1 MDFIRKHQTFL
12 IGNYAP
18 PAIEIVR
25 GKGSHLWDSQGKKY
39 LDFTS
44 GIAVTNLGHSH
55 PEWIKQVQHQVE
67 LLAHCSNLYS
77 IPEQVRLAERLA
89 RKIGP
94 GKVLFCNSGAEANEA
109 LIKLSRL
116 HGEQG
121 EGKRTKIL
129 VARNGFHGR
138 TLGALSA
145 TESSKYR
152 KGFEPLL
159 PGFVFCKLNEL
170 SDFENAI
177 EDETVAILVESI
189 QGEGGLHVS
198 SDSFLQG
205 IEKLCQKN
213 NLLFL
218 MDEVQAGIARTG
230 EFLGYQKSGVQP
242 DAIAMAKGLGG
253 GFPIGAI
260 WVKDSSSSLFTP
272 GSHGTTFGG
281 SPLACSAAHA
291 VLDVIEKEDLIAQ
304 AKVLGDYLLQGIQK
318 LAENFPKKILEI
330 RGRGLMLGVQLADE
344 PGELVSIL
352 RDNGLLA
359 VGAAGQTLRLLPPL
373 TITQDEIDQGLKILR
388 QSLSAFEPK
397 KIVP

>member
-373 TITQDEIDQGLKILR
+373 TITRDEIDQGLKILR

>member
-1 MDFIRKHQTFL
+1 MNFIQKHQSFL
-12 IGNYAP
+12 IGNYAS
-18 PAIEIVR
+18 PALEIVR
-25 GKGSHLWDSQGKKY
+25 GQGSYLWDSQRKKY

-55 PEWIKQVQHQVE
+55 PEWIKQVQSQAEV
-67 LLAHCSNLYS
+67 LAHCSNLYS
-77 IPEQVRLAERLA
+77 IPEQVRLAERLVS
-89 RKIGP
+89 KIGP

-116 HGEQG
+116 YGEQG
-121 EGKRTKIL
+121 ETKRTKIL
-129 VARNGFHGR
+129 VAKNGFHGR

-159 PGFVFCKLNEL
+159 PGFVFCKLNDL

-177 EDETVAILVESI
+177 DDETVAILVESI
-189 QGEGGLHVS
+189 QGEGGLHVA

-230 EFLGYQKSGVQP
+230 EFLGFQKSGVRP

-260 WVKDSSSSLFTP
+260 WVEDSRTSLFTP

-291 VLDVIEKEDLIAQ
+291 VLDVIEKEDLTAR
-304 AKVLGDYLLQGIQK
+304 AKQLGNFLLQEIQQ
-318 LAENFPKKILEI
+318 LAEKFPQQILEV
-330 RGRGLMLGVQLADE
+330 RGRGLMLGIQLTDE

-352 RDNGLLA
+352 RENGLLA

-373 TITQDEIDQGLKILR
+373 TISQDEIEEGLNILR
-388 QSLSAFEPK
+388 LSLSALEQK

>member
-1 MDFIRKHQTFL
+1 MDFIRKHQKFL

-116 HGEQG
+116 HGEKG

-177 EDETVAILVESI
+177 DDETVAILVESI

-373 TITQDEIDQGLKILR
+373 TITRDEIDQGLKILR

>member
-1 MDFIRKHQTFL
+1 MNFIQKHQSFL
-12 IGNYAP
+12 IGNYAS
-18 PAIEIVR
+18 PALEIVR
-25 GKGSHLWDSQGKKY
+25 GQGSYLWDSQGKKY

-55 PEWIKQVQHQVE
+55 PEWIKQVQSQAEV
-67 LLAHCSNLYS
+67 LAHCSNLYS
-77 IPEQVRLAERLA
+77 IPEQVRLAERLVG
-89 RKIGP
+89 KIGP

-116 HGEQG
+116 YGEQG
-121 EGKRTKIL
+121 ETKRTKIL
-129 VARNGFHGR
+129 VAKNGFHGR

-177 EDETVAILVESI
+177 DDETVAILVESI
-189 QGEGGLHVS
+189 QGEGGLHVA

-230 EFLGYQKSGVQP
+230 EFLGFQKSGVRP

-260 WVKDSSSSLFTP
+260 WVEDSRTSLFAP

-291 VLDVIEKEDLIAQ
+291 VLDVIEKEDLTAR
-304 AKVLGDYLLQGIQK
+304 AKQLGNFLLQKIQQ
-318 LAENFPKKILEI
+318 LAEKFPKQILEV
-330 RGRGLMLGVQLADE
+330 RGRGLMLGIQLTDE

-352 RDNGLLA
+352 RENGLLA

-373 TITQDEIDQGLKILR
+373 TISQDEIEEGLNILKL
-388 QSLSAFEPK
+388 SLSALEQK

>member
-1 MDFIRKHQTFL
+1 MMYFLQKHQSFL
-12 IGNYAP
+12 MGNYAP

-25 GKGSHLWDSQGKKY
+25 GKGSHLWDSQEKQY

-55 PEWIKQVQHQVE
+55 PKWVKQVQKQTEV
-67 LLAHCSNLYS
+67 LAHCSNLYS
-77 IPEQVRLAERLA
+77 IPEQVRLAERLTS
-89 RKIGP
+89 KIGS

-116 HGEQG
+116 HGQCG
-121 EGKRTKIL
+121 QGKRTKIL
-129 VARNGFHGR
+129 VAKNGFHGR

-152 KGFEPLL
+152 SGFEPLL
-159 PGFVFCKLNEL
+159 SGFVFCELNQL

-177 EDETVAILVESI
+177 DEETVAVLVESI
-189 QGEGGLHVS
+189 QGEGGLHVA
-198 SDSFLQG
+198 SDSFLLG
-205 IEKLCQKN
+205 IEKLCKQH

-230 EFLGYQKSGVQP
+230 EFLGYQKSGAQP

-260 WVKDSSSSLFTP
+260 WVSEAYASLFVP

-291 VLDVIEKEDLIAQ
+291 VLDIIEEENLISRACE
-304 AKVLGDYLLQGIQK
+304 LGGQLLEGVQR
-318 LAENFPKKILEI
+318 LAEKFPQKILEV
-330 RGRGLMLGVQLADE
+330 RGRGLMLGLQLAAE
-344 PGELVSIL
+344 PAELVSIL
-352 RDNGLLA
+352 RNNGLLA

-373 TITQDEIDQGLKILR
+373 TISKEEIEKGLAILDE
-388 QSLSAFEPK
+388 SLIQFELN
-397 KIVP
+397 

>member
-1 MDFIRKHQTFL
+1 MNFIQKHQSFL
-12 IGNYAP
+12 IGNYAS
-18 PAIEIVR
+18 PALEIVR
-25 GKGSHLWDSQGKKY
+25 GQGSYLWDSQGKKY

-55 PEWIKQVQHQVE
+55 PEWIKQVQSQAEV
-67 LLAHCSNLYS
+67 LAHCSNLYS
-77 IPEQVRLAERLA
+77 IPEQVRLAERLVG
-89 RKIGP
+89 KIGP

-116 HGEQG
+116 YGEQG
-121 EGKRTKIL
+121 ETKRTKIL
-129 VARNGFHGR
+129 VAKNGFHGR

-159 PGFVFCKLNEL
+159 PGFVFCKLNDL

-177 EDETVAILVESI
+177 DDETVAILVESI
-189 QGEGGLHVS
+189 QGEGGLHVA

-230 EFLGYQKSGVQP
+230 EFLGFQKSGVRP

-260 WVKDSSSSLFTP
+260 WVEDSRTSLFTP

-291 VLDVIEKEDLIAQ
+291 VLDVIEKEDLTAR
-304 AKVLGDYLLQGIQK
+304 AKQLGNFLLQEIQQ
-318 LAENFPKKILEI
+318 LAEKFPQQILEV
-330 RGRGLMLGVQLADE
+330 RGRGLMLGIQLTDE

-352 RDNGLLA
+352 RENGLLA

-373 TITQDEIDQGLKILR
+373 TISQDEIEEGLNILR
-388 QSLSAFEPK
+388 LSLSALEQK

>member
-1 MDFIRKHQTFL
+1 MDFIQKHQSFL
-12 IGNYAP
+12 IGNYAS
-18 PAIEIVR
+18 PALEIVR
-25 GKGSHLWDSQGKKY
+25 GQGSYLWDSQGKKY

-55 PEWIKQVQHQVE
+55 PEWIKQVQSQAAV
-67 LLAHCSNLYS
+67 LAHCSNLYS
-77 IPEQVRLAERLA
+77 IPEQVRLAERLVG
-89 RKIGP
+89 KIGS

-121 EGKRTKIL
+121 ETKRTKIL
-129 VARNGFHGR
+129 VAKNGFHGR

-159 PGFVFCKLNEL
+159 PGFLFCKLNEL

-177 EDETVAILVESI
+177 DDETVAILVESI
-189 QGEGGLHVS
+189 QGEGGLHVA

-230 EFLGYQKSGVQP
+230 EFLGFQKSGVRP

-260 WVKDSSSSLFTP
+260 WVKDTRTSLFTP

-291 VLDVIEKEDLIAQ
+291 VLDVIEKDDLTAR
-304 AKVLGDYLLQGIQK
+304 AKELGNFLHQGIQK
-318 LAENFPKKILEI
+318 LAEDFPKQILEV
-330 RGRGLMLGVQLADE
+330 RGRGLMLGIQLTDE

-352 RDNGLLA
+352 RENSLLV

-373 TITQDEIDQGLKILR
+373 TISQDEIEEGLKILR
-388 QSLSAFEPK
+388 LSLSALDQK

>member
-177 EDETVAILVESI
+177 DDETVAILVESI

-318 LAENFPKKILEI
+318 LAEKFPKKILEI

-373 TITQDEIDQGLKILR
+373 TITRDEIDQGLKILR

>member
-1 MDFIRKHQTFL
+1 MNFIQKHQSFL
-12 IGNYAP
+12 IGNYAS
-18 PAIEIVR
+18 PALEIVR
-25 GKGSHLWDSQGKKY
+25 GQGSYLWDSQGGKY

-55 PEWIKQVQHQVE
+55 PEWIKQVQNQAEV
-67 LLAHCSNLYS
+67 LAHCSNLYS
-77 IPEQVRLAERLA
+77 IPEQVRLAERLVG
-89 RKIGP
+89 KIGS

-116 HGEQG
+116 YGEQG
-121 EGKRTKIL
+121 KTKRTKIL
-129 VARNGFHGR
+129 VAKNGFHGR

-177 EDETVAILVESI
+177 DDETVAILVESI
-189 QGEGGLHVS
+189 QGEGGLHVA

-230 EFLGYQKSGVQP
+230 EFLGFQKSGVRP

-260 WVKDSSSSLFTP
+260 WVEDSRTSLFTP

-291 VLDVIEKEDLIAQ
+291 VLDVIEKEDLTAR
-304 AKVLGDYLLQGIQK
+304 AKQLGNFLLQEIQQ
-318 LAENFPKKILEI
+318 LAEKFPQQILEV
-330 RGRGLMLGVQLADE
+330 RGRGLMLGIQLTDE

-352 RDNGLLA
+352 RENGLLA

-373 TITQDEIDQGLKILR
+373 TISQDEIEEGLNILKL
-388 QSLSAFEPK
+388 SLSALEQK
-397 KIVP
+397 KFVP

>member
-1 MDFIRKHQTFL
+1 MDLKRHQTFL
-12 IGNYAP
+12 VGNYAP
-18 PAIEIVR
+18 PAIEIIR
-25 GKGSHLWDSQGKKY
+25 GKGSLLWDSKGKEY

-55 PEWIKQVQHQVE
+55 PSWTKEIKKQAE
-67 LLAHCSNLYS
+67 TLAHCSNLFS
-77 IPEQVRLAERLA
+77 IPQQVRLAERLVE
-89 RKIGP
+89 KIAP

-116 HGEQG
+116 HGQLSQPR
-121 EGKRTKIL
+121 KTKIL

-145 TESSKYR
+145 TESAKYR

-159 PGFVFCKLNEL
+159 PGFVFCKLNDV

-177 EDETVAILVESI
+177 DHETSAILIESI
-189 QGEGGLHVS
+189 QGEGGLHEA
-198 SDSFLQG
+198 SDSFLQE
-205 IEKLCQKN
+205 IQDLCHKN
-213 NLLFL
+213 DLLFL

-260 WVKDSSSSLFTP
+260 WVVEKHSNLFTP
-272 GSHGTTFGG
+272 GSHGTTYGG

-291 VLDVIEKEDLIAQ
+291 VLDIIDNENLILRAQ
-304 AKVLGDYLLQGIQK
+304 AMGNLLIDGLK
-318 LAENFPKKILEI
+318 ELVVRFPDQILEI
-330 RGRGLMLGVQLADE
+330 RGRGLMLGLQLADD
-344 PGELVSIL
+344 PSELISIL
-352 RDNGLLA
+352 RENGMLT
-359 VGAAGQTLRLLPPL
+359 VGAAGNTLRLLPPL
-373 TITQDEIDQGLKILR
+373 TIKEDEIRRGLEILNS
-388 QSLSAFEPK
+388 SLTQLKTE
-397 KIVP
+397 

>member
-1 MDFIRKHQTFL
+1 MNFIQKHQSFL
-12 IGNYAP
+12 IGNYAS
-18 PAIEIVR
+18 PALEIVR
-25 GKGSHLWDSQGKKY
+25 GQGSCLWDSQGKKY

-55 PEWIKQVQHQVE
+55 PEWIKQVQSQAEV
-67 LLAHCSNLYS
+67 LAHCSNLYS
-77 IPEQVRLAERLA
+77 IPEQVRLAERLVGM
-89 RKIGP
+89 IGP

-116 HGEQG
+116 YGEQG
-121 EGKRTKIL
+121 ETKRTKIL
-129 VARNGFHGR
+129 VAKNGFHGR

-177 EDETVAILVESI
+177 DDETVAILVESI
-189 QGEGGLHVS
+189 QGEGGLHVA
-198 SDSFLQG
+198 SDSFLHG

-230 EFLGYQKSGVQP
+230 EFLGFQKSGVRP

-260 WVKDSSSSLFTP
+260 WVEDSRTSLFTP

-291 VLDVIEKEDLIAQ
+291 VLDVIEKQDLTAR
-304 AKVLGDYLLQGIQK
+304 AKQLGNFLLQEIQQ
-318 LAENFPKKILEI
+318 LAEKFPQQILEV
-330 RGRGLMLGVQLADE
+330 RGRGLMLGIQLTDE

-352 RDNGLLA
+352 REKGLLA

-373 TITQDEIDQGLKILR
+373 TISQDEIEEGLNILR
-388 QSLSAFEPK
+388 LSLSALEQK

>member
-1 MDFIRKHQTFL
+1 MNFIQKHQSFL
-12 IGNYAP
+12 IGNYAS
-18 PAIEIVR
+18 PALEIVR
-25 GKGSHLWDSQGKKY
+25 GQGSYLWDSQGKKY

-55 PEWIKQVQHQVE
+55 PEWIKQVQSQAEV
-67 LLAHCSNLYS
+67 LAHCSNLYS
-77 IPEQVRLAERLA
+77 IPEQVRLAERLVG
-89 RKIGP
+89 KIGP

-116 HGEQG
+116 YGEQG
-121 EGKRTKIL
+121 ETKRTKIL
-129 VARNGFHGR
+129 VAKNGFHGR

-159 PGFVFCKLNEL
+159 PGFVFCKLNDL

-177 EDETVAILVESI
+177 DDETVAILVESI
-189 QGEGGLHVS
+189 QGEGGLHVA

-230 EFLGYQKSGVQP
+230 EFLGFQKSGVRP

-260 WVKDSSSSLFTP
+260 WVEDSRTSLFTP

-291 VLDVIEKEDLIAQ
+291 VLDVIEKEDLTAR
-304 AKVLGDYLLQGIQK
+304 AKQLGNFLLHEIQQ
-318 LAENFPKKILEI
+318 LAEKFPQQILEV
-330 RGRGLMLGVQLADE
+330 RGRGLMLGIQLTDE

-352 RDNGLLA
+352 RENGLLA

-373 TITQDEIDQGLKILR
+373 TISQDEIEEGLNILR
-388 QSLSAFEPK
+388 LSLSALEQK

>member
-1 MDFIRKHQTFL
+1 MDFIQKHQSFL
-12 IGNYAP
+12 IGNYAS
-18 PAIEIVR
+18 PALEIVR
-25 GKGSHLWDSQGKKY
+25 GQGSYLWDSQGKKY

-55 PEWIKQVQHQVE
+55 PEWIKQVQSQAAV
-67 LLAHCSNLYS
+67 LAHCSNLYS
-77 IPEQVRLAERLA
+77 IPEQVRLAERLVG
-89 RKIGP
+89 KIGS

-121 EGKRTKIL
+121 ETKRTKIL
-129 VARNGFHGR
+129 VAKNGFHGR

-177 EDETVAILVESI
+177 DDETVAILVESI
-189 QGEGGLHVS
+189 QGEGGLHVA

-230 EFLGYQKSGVQP
+230 EFLGFQKSGVRP

-260 WVKDSSSSLFTP
+260 WVKDTRTSLFTP

-291 VLDVIEKEDLIAQ
+291 VLDVIEKEDLTAR
-304 AKVLGDYLLQGIQK
+304 AKELGNFLHQGIQK
-318 LAENFPKKILEI
+318 LAEDFPKQILEV
-330 RGRGLMLGVQLADE
+330 RGRGLMLGIQLTDE
-344 PGELVSIL
+344 PSELVSIL
-352 RDNGLLA
+352 RENALLA

-373 TITQDEIDQGLKILR
+373 TISQDEIEEGLKILR
-388 QSLSAFEPK
+388 LSLSALDQK

>member
-1 MDFIRKHQTFL
+1 MDFIQKHQSFL
-12 IGNYAP
+12 IGNYAS
-18 PAIEIVR
+18 PALEIVR
-25 GKGSHLWDSQGKKY
+25 GQGSYLWDSQGKKY

-55 PEWIKQVQHQVE
+55 PEWIKQVQSQAAV
-67 LLAHCSNLYS
+67 LAHCSNLYS
-77 IPEQVRLAERLA
+77 IPEQVRLAERLVG
-89 RKIGP
+89 KIGS

-121 EGKRTKIL
+121 ETKRTKIL
-129 VARNGFHGR
+129 VAKNGFHGR

-159 PGFVFCKLNEL
+159 PGFLFCKLNEL

-177 EDETVAILVESI
+177 DDETVAILVESI
-189 QGEGGLHVS
+189 QGEGGLHVA

-230 EFLGYQKSGVQP
+230 EFLGFQKSGVRP

-260 WVKDSSSSLFTP
+260 WVKDTRTSLFTP

-291 VLDVIEKEDLIAQ
+291 VLDVIEKDDLTAR
-304 AKVLGDYLLQGIQK
+304 AKELGNFLHQGIQK
-318 LAENFPKKILEI
+318 LAEDFPKQILEV
-330 RGRGLMLGVQLADE
+330 RGRGLMLGIQLTDE

-352 RDNGLLA
+352 RENSLLA

-373 TITQDEIDQGLKILR
+373 TISQDEIEEGLKILR
-388 QSLSAFEPK
+388 LSLSALDQK

>member
-1 MDFIRKHQTFL
+1 MNFIQKHQSFL
-12 IGNYAP
+12 IGNYAS
-18 PAIEIVR
+18 PALEIVR
-25 GKGSHLWDSQGKKY
+25 GQGSYLWDSQGKKY

-55 PEWIKQVQHQVE
+55 PEWIKQVQSQAEV
-67 LLAHCSNLYS
+67 LAHCSNLYS
-77 IPEQVRLAERLA
+77 IPEQVRLAERLVS
-89 RKIGP
+89 KIGP

-116 HGEQG
+116 YGEQG
-121 EGKRTKIL
+121 ETKRTKIL
-129 VARNGFHGR
+129 VAKNGFHGR

-159 PGFVFCKLNEL
+159 TGFVFCKLNDL

-177 EDETVAILVESI
+177 DDETVAILVESI
-189 QGEGGLHVS
+189 QGEGGIHVA

-230 EFLGYQKSGVQP
+230 EFLGFQKSGVRP

-260 WVKDSSSSLFTP
+260 WVEDSRTSLFTP

-291 VLDVIEKEDLIAQ
+291 VLDVIEKEDLTARANQ
-304 AKVLGDYLLQGIQK
+304 LGNFLLQEIQQ
-318 LAENFPKKILEI
+318 LAEKFPQQILEI
-330 RGRGLMLGVQLADE
+330 RGRGLMLGIQLTDE

-352 RDNGLLA
+352 RENGLLA

-373 TITQDEIDQGLKILR
+373 TISQDEIEEGLNILKL
-388 QSLSAFEPK
+388 SLSALEQK

>member
-18 PAIEIVR
+18 PSIEIVR

-116 HGEQG
+116 HGVQG

-177 EDETVAILVESI
+177 DDETVAILVESI

>member
-177 EDETVAILVESI
+177 DDETVAILVESI

-318 LAENFPKKILEI
+318 LAENFPKNILEI

-373 TITQDEIDQGLKILR
+373 TITRDEIDQGLKILR

>member
-1 MDFIRKHQTFL
+1 MNFIQKHQSFL
-12 IGNYAP
+12 IGNYAS
-18 PAIEIVR
+18 PALEIVR
-25 GKGSHLWDSQGKKY
+25 GQGSYLWDSQGKKY

-55 PEWIKQVQHQVE
+55 PEWIKQVQSQAEV
-67 LLAHCSNLYS
+67 LAHCSNLYS
-77 IPEQVRLAERLA
+77 IPEQVRLAERLVG
-89 RKIGP
+89 KIGP

-116 HGEQG
+116 YGEQG
-121 EGKRTKIL
+121 ETKRTKIL
-129 VARNGFHGR
+129 VAKNGFHGR

-159 PGFVFCKLNEL
+159 PGFVFCKLNDL
-170 SDFENAI
+170 SDFEHAI
-177 EDETVAILVESI
+177 DNETVAILVESI
-189 QGEGGLHVS
+189 QGEGGLHVA

-230 EFLGYQKSGVQP
+230 EFLGFQKSGVRP

-260 WVKDSSSSLFTP
+260 WVEDSRTSLFTP

-291 VLDVIEKEDLIAQ
+291 VLDVIEKEDLTAR
-304 AKVLGDYLLQGIQK
+304 AKLLGNFLLQEIQR
-318 LAENFPKKILEI
+318 LAEKFPQQILEV
-330 RGRGLMLGVQLADE
+330 RGRGLMLGIQLTDE
-344 PGELVSIL
+344 PGEIVSIL
-352 RDNGLLA
+352 RENGLLA

-373 TITQDEIDQGLKILR
+373 TISQDEIEEGLNILR
-388 QSLSAFEPK
+388 QSLSALEQK

>member
-1 MDFIRKHQTFL
+1 MNFIQKHQSFL
-12 IGNYAP
+12 IGNYAS
-18 PAIEIVR
+18 PALEIVR
-25 GKGSHLWDSQGKKY
+25 GQGSYLWDSQGKKY

-55 PEWIKQVQHQVE
+55 PEWIKQVQSQAEV
-67 LLAHCSNLYS
+67 LAHCSNLYS
-77 IPEQVRLAERLA
+77 IPEQVRLAERLVS
-89 RKIGP
+89 KIGP

-116 HGEQG
+116 YGEQG
-121 EGKRTKIL
+121 ETKRTKIL
-129 VARNGFHGR
+129 VAKNGFHGR

-159 PGFVFCKLNEL
+159 PGFVFCKLNDL

-177 EDETVAILVESI
+177 DDETVAILVESI
-189 QGEGGLHVS
+189 QGEGGLHVA

-230 EFLGYQKSGVQP
+230 EFLGFQKSGVRP

-260 WVKDSSSSLFTP
+260 WVEDSRTSLFTP

-291 VLDVIEKEDLIAQ
+291 VLDVIEKEDLTDR
-304 AKVLGDYLLQGIQK
+304 AKQLGNFLLQEIQQ
-318 LAENFPKKILEI
+318 LAEKFPQQILEV
-330 RGRGLMLGVQLADE
+330 RGRGLMLGIQLTDE

-352 RDNGLLA
+352 RENGLLA

-373 TITQDEIDQGLKILR
+373 TISQDEIEEGLNILR
-388 QSLSAFEPK
+388 LSLSALEQK

>member
-177 EDETVAILVESI
+177 DDETVAILVESI

-260 WVKDSSSSLFTP
+260 WVKDSRSSLFTP

>member
-55 PEWIKQVQHQVE
+55 PEWINQVQHQIE

-116 HGEQG
+116 HGVQG

-177 EDETVAILVESI
+177 DDETVAILVESI

>member
-1 MDFIRKHQTFL
+1 MNFIQKHQSFL
-12 IGNYAP
+12 IGNYAS
-18 PAIEIVR
+18 PALEIVR
-25 GKGSHLWDSQGKKY
+25 GQGSYLWDSQGKKY

-55 PEWIKQVQHQVE
+55 PEWIKQVQSQAEV
-67 LLAHCSNLYS
+67 LAHCSNLYS
-77 IPEQVRLAERLA
+77 IPEQVRLAERLVG
-89 RKIGP
+89 KIGP
-94 GKVLFCNSGAEANEA
+94 GKILFCNSGAEANEA

-116 HGEQG
+116 FGEQG
-121 EGKRTKIL
+121 KTKRTKIL
-129 VARNGFHGR
+129 VAKNGFHGR

-177 EDETVAILVESI
+177 DDETVAILVESI
-189 QGEGGLHVS
+189 QGEGGLHVA

-230 EFLGYQKSGVQP
+230 EFLGFQKSGVRP

-260 WVKDSSSSLFTP
+260 WVEDSRTTLFTP

-291 VLDVIEKEDLIAQ
+291 VLDVIDNQDLIAR
-304 AKVLGDYLLQGIQK
+304 AKQLGDFLLQGIQQ
-318 LAENFPKKILEI
+318 LAEEFPKKILEV
-330 RGRGLMLGVQLADE
+330 RGRGLMLGIQLTDK
-344 PGELVSIL
+344 PDELVSIL
-352 RDNGLLA
+352 RENGLLA

-373 TITQDEIDQGLKILR
+373 TISQDEIEEGLKILR
-388 QSLSAFEPK
+388 LSLSASEQN